1 MSRLTYGLVLLVVV
15 VSGCTGGSAPTA
27 EPTRTSVAPSGPTRT
42 TPTQKP
48 TPAPKLGPVA
58 QRCGLPDVPARRLRL
73 AGPDG
78 SRLSAVEVG
87 SGPVGAVFIHQTG
100 ASGLC
105 GFWPYAVWLEQEYGL
120 RSVLLDLCGYGD
132 SRCGAGRFDDDLVAQ
147 TAIAVQWLRAHGGE
161 RVTLVGASMGGTVA
175 TVAGATL
182 EPPVD
187 AVVNLSGPLEWG
199 DLDVV
204 ASAPDIRVPAL
215 FAVAPYDT
223 VVSVRELRAALQR
236 TGGPQRFMVAPA
248 GHGWQLLGSRVG
260 ADYDADA
267 VGRQVAQ
274 LIERGSFAG
283 R

>member
-1 MSRLTYGLVLLVVV
+1 MTES
-15 VSGCTGGSAPTA
+15 TGN
-27 EPTRTSVAPSGPTRT
+27 SVAPSAPTT
-42 TPTQKP
+42 NTPTPEP

-58 QRCGLPDVPARRLRL
+58 QRCGLPDVPATRLRL

-87 SGPVGAVFIHQTG
+87 SGPVGAVFIHQIG

-120 RSVLLDLCGYGD
+120 RSLLLDLCNYGD
-132 SRCGAGRFDDDLVAQ
+132 SRCRRGRFDNDLVAQ
-147 TAIAVQWLRAHGGE
+147 TGVAVQWLRAHGG
-161 RVTLVGASMGGTVA
+161 RQVTLVGASMGGTVA
-175 TVAGATL
+175 AVASATL

-187 AVVNLSGPLEWG
+187 AVVDLSGPLEWG
-199 DLDVV
+199 DLHVM

-215 FAVAPYDT
+215 FAVASYDT
-223 VVSVRELRAALQR
+223 VVTVPELRAALRR
-236 TGGPQRFMVAPA
+236 TAGPQRFIEAPA
-248 GHGWQLLGSRVG
+248 GHGWQLLGSRDG
-260 ADYDADA
+260 EDFTADP